1 MKLPPFKSKGWPAIV
16 WWVLVIGVS
25 IYSIL
30 PNRSLPE
37 YAHFDHACRFLAFAV
52 LAFLPFLAF
61 PRLRNAV
68 YLSLLMAVLGLLL
81 EEFRKSVPGRHY
93 SVANMIVND
102 SGVILG
108 FVTGMALRYS
118 RRNGRK

>member
-1 MKLPPFKSKGWPAIV
+1 MKFPLFQSKRWLAVI
-16 WWVLVIGVS
+16 WWVLVICVS
-25 IYSIL
+25 IYLVL

-37 YAHFDHACRFLAFAV
+37 YAHFDEACRFLTFAV

-68 YLSLLMAVLGLLL
+68 YLSLLMAVLGLIL